1 MIPQLWG
8 GGGGVACVSPPATG
22 IEVMRVAEDET
33 SFKVLAGGGGKSWNI
48 PALCEMTAHI

>member
-1 MIPQLWG
+1 MIPQL

-33 SFKVLAGGGGKSWNI
+33 SFKGLAGGKSWNI